1 MKQEYSAAWWASQ
14 ISQAENRHQKFFQSA
29 KESIKMYKAATDV
42 DDILR
47 KLNVWWYTVN
57 TLLPAYYSSTPKAE
71 VNLRKRVGGMKY
83 QIGSILLERNTQ
95 FAMDEHFDF
104 DIVGYNAALQF
115 LLTGRGILWARYE
128 AEIEEEMVEFAAMQT
143 PQGLVDINGKP
154 FQVDEK
160 YITNREGGIVSGQM
174 PVEKKDDERAILETV
189 QYDDFLTSDA
199 RNESEIEWK
208 SRRAYLSEREATE
221 LFGKDVA
228 KKLKYDSFP
237 EELKS
242 NNRATTEERGQGK
255 AELREIWCRESEK
268 VYWLQKN
275 GKESVLESGD
285 VPVEFEGFWPC
296 SVINQSVDPDSVIPV
311 SDYVHGKDQIIE
323 IERLTTRIAATI
335 QAIRTNALYDQA
347 MGDEVQKML
356 EGDLKFIPVANWPSY
371 KGRGGS
377 GNGIEYSNIGP
388 YVSALEVLQT
398 ARNTA
403 LQQFYETFK
412 VSDLLRGSSAEY
424 KTATANRLE
433 NAWSSL
439 GLIVRQN
446 MFAKFVSDAVNKLG
460 TIIATQFSPEVI
472 FSVADVDTLIQ
483 PLLTEGDPQQMQM
496 QAEQMKQ
503 EALAAI
509 QGEDRV
515 YRINIA
521 TDSMVA
527 LDQAQEKA
535 DGLDMMKTCGEFFE
549 QMKSTIEQYPP
560 LTTFTMEMMQNV
572 MRRFKGGKDVDGL
585 FQKALAEVKQIV
597 QKKQEEA
604 AKGPPPDPQI
614 MQIEQMREAAQM
626 NFQIQQAKVQMD
638 GQELQGK
645 LQSMQVESQARMA
658 VAQAQVEVEYRKAA
672 LKEFVEQQQL
682 LIEQQKL
689 QLEARK
695 LEVETMR
702 IQLDAQAKATG
713 TEAKRETD
721 RFDQILEL
729 QRIDIE
735 RGYKEL
741 DAQEKMMEERRLT
754 NEQELE
760 KVRLAMEAQQAFIQD
775 PSKKSEKK

>member
-14 ISQAENRHQKFFQSA
+14 ISQSENRHDKFFNSA
-29 KESIKMYKAATDV
+29 KESIRMFKAATDNG

-47 KLNVWWYTVN
+47 RLNVWWYVVN

-83 QIGSILLERNTQ
+83 QLGSVVLERNTQ

-104 DIVGYNAALQF
+104 DLVGYNAALQF

-128 AEIEEEMVEFAAMQT
+128 ADIEEEMVEFAAMQT
-143 PQGLVDINGKP
+143 PQGLVDINGRP
-154 FQVDEK
+154 FQVDDQ
-160 YITNREGGIVSGQM
+160 YITETKDSIVSGVM
-174 PVEKKDDERAILETV
+174 PVEKKTNERAILETV
-189 QYDDFLTSDA
+189 QYNDFLTSDA

-208 SRRAYLSEREATE
+208 SRRAYLSRKQAEKI
-221 LFGKDVA
+221 FGADVA

-237 EELKS
+237 EELKN
-242 NNRATTEERGQGK
+242 NNRATTEEKGQGK
-255 AELREIWCRESEK
+255 AELREIWCKPSGK

-285 VPVEFEGFWPC
+285 VPVKFEGFWPC
-296 SVINQSVDPDSVIPV
+296 SVINQSIDPDSVIPV

-335 QAIRTNALYDQA
+335 QAIRTNALYDQS
-347 MGDEVQKML
+347 MGDAVEQLMQ
-356 EGDLKFIPVANWPSY
+356 GDLKMIPVQNWPSY

-377 GNGIEYSNIGP
+377 GNGIEYNNIGP
-388 YVSALEVLQT
+388 YAATLEILQSS
-398 ARNTA
+398 RNTA

-412 VSDLLRGSSAEY
+412 VSDLLRGASAEY

-439 GLIVRQN
+439 GLVVRQN
-446 MFAKFVSDAVNKLG
+446 LFAKFVSDAVNKLG

-472 FSVADVDTLIQ
+472 FSVADVDTLIL
-483 PLLTEGDPQQMQM
+483 PLIPEGPPEQMQQ
-496 QAEQMKQ
+496 QAEAMKQ
-503 EALAAI
+503 EILGAI
-509 QGEDRV
+509 QGDERV

-549 QMKSTIEQYPP
+549 QMKATIEQYPP
-560 LTTFTMEMMQNV
+560 LATFTMEMMQNV

-597 QKKQEEA
+597 VKKQEEA
-604 AKGPPPDPQI
+604 AKGPPPDPQL

-645 LQSMQVESQARMA
+645 LQAMQVESQARMA

-682 LIEQQKL
+682 MIEQQKL

-702 IQLDAQAKATG
+702 IQLDAQNKASG

-721 RFDQILEL
+721 RFDQILDL
-729 QRIDIE
+729 QRLDIE

-741 DAQEKMMEERRLT
+741 DAQEKMIEERRLAQ
-754 NEQELE
+754 EQELE
-760 KVRLAMEAQQAFIQD
+760 KVRLAMEAQQAFIQN
-775 PSKKSEKK
+775 PGEKKK